1 MKSYILVNL
10 DRHDNLIDSY
20 RGVYSKEKFDEKY
33 YIQDYFSIINDRWI
47 EQIKNIS
54 LLSKV
59 LKDKE
64 FEIYYCDER
73 LDYIPVVGMPN
84 GSNVFCLII
93 VELEY
98 VDLIL
103 FDLQKN

>member
-10 DRHDNLIDSY
+10 DRHDNLLDSY
-20 RGVYSKEKFDEKY
+20 HGVYSKEKFDEKY
-33 YIQDYFSIINDRWI
+33 YIQDYFSIINDRWL

-64 FEIYYCDER
+64 FEIYYCD
-73 LDYIPVVGMPN
+73 N
-84 GSNVFCLII
+84 GKTETYCLII